1 METGVKRPCILNS
14 LSNWHVTKNFAGDLM
29 HDFLEGVG
37 QYEVKSVLYQLI
49 MVEKL
54 FSLAKLN
61 SRIAFFGYGC
71 TDKKARPT
79 AISKLGNLLDRNL
92 SLKQRAMQFY
102 CLFRLLPLM
111 IGDLV
116 PAGNAYWELY
126 LELREIADLLF
137 AQRWTVAMIE
147 SYKTLYADHLL
158 HFKQLFPT
166 FSLIPKHHF
175 LLHYGTFAANNGPP
189 CKIMV
194 SSEEMKGNFFK
205 RQSHIMCNFRNVPL
219 SLAQKHQMFA
229 YMSTQSYRVANTAVE
244 ILKTLEMPLESLLC
258 SQILVSD
265 FNICDKEC
273 VIAPSFIVCGQ
284 SYTADNMLPLKF
296 DEYGNVVFGRLLG
309 AIISGYEYDHSS
321 IVLLFDQCT
330 TVEYVAHLHCYTVL
344 MRDTVHCAVRIADL
358 LDYHPLDRYATD
370 ADDLYHVCLRY
381 AIL

>member
-158 HFKQLFPT
+158 
-166 FSLIPKHHF
+166 HF